1 MWIIC
6 IFTWIFWLDGWRINW
21 LIVKVMKFLNR
32 LGLYI
37 IFIRKAFSRPEK
49 RSVYTKELMSE
60 FEKLGLNSI
69 VLVLIISFFIG
80 AVLTLQ
86 TAYNMQNPLLPRYLI
101 GYLTRETMLLE
112 FSSTIVSLILAGK
125 IGSNIASEI
134 GSMRI
139 TEQIEALE
147 TMGVNS
153 VSYLVGPKI
162 IGSFV
167 INPVLY
173 IFSVF
178 IGILGGLLCGI
189 VSGVVNYEDFIYGLH
204 FSFNPYYVTYSIV
217 KSLFFAFIFTSIPA
231 FYGYYVQGGALEVG
245 KAGTK
250 AVVDS
255 SITILVVNLVLTQIM
270 L

>member
-1 MWIIC
+1 
-6 IFTWIFWLDGWRINW
+6 
-21 LIVKVMKFLNR
+21 MKYLNT
-32 LGLYI
+32 LGEYLL
-37 IFIRKAFSRPEK
+37 FIRRAFSRPEK
-49 RSVYTKELMSE
+49 PSVYLRELILE

-69 VLVLIISFFIG
+69 TLVMIISFFIG

-86 TAYNMQNPLLPRYLI
+86 TAYNMQSPLLPRYLI

-134 GSMRI
+134 GSMKI

-162 IGSFV
+162 LASFV

-178 IGILGGLLCGI
+178 IGILGGIISGI
-189 VSGVVNYEDFIYGLH
+189 LSGVVNFEDFIYGLH

-217 KSLFFAFIFTSIPA
+217 KTVFFAFIFTSIPA
-231 FYGYYVQGGALEVG
+231 FYGYNVRGGALEVG
-245 KAGTK
+245 KAGTR

-255 SITILVVNLVLTQIM
+255 SIAILTVNLILTQIM

>member
-1 MWIIC
+1 
-6 IFTWIFWLDGWRINW
+6 
-21 LIVKVMKFLNR
+21 MKFLYK
-32 LGLYI
+32 LGSYL

-49 RSVYTKELMSE
+49 RSVYTKEVIVE

-69 VLVLIISFFIG
+69 VLVVIISFFIG

-86 TAYNMQNPLLPRYLI
+86 TAYNMQSPLLPRYLI

-162 IGSFV
+162 LASLV
-167 INPVLY
+167 INPILY

-178 IGILGGLLCGI
+178 IGILGGIISGLI
-189 VSGVVNYEDFIYGLH
+189 SGVVNFEDFVYGLH
-204 FSFNPYYVTYSIV
+204 FSFNPNYVTYSIV
-217 KSLFFAFIFTSIPA
+217 KTLFFAIIFTSIPA
-231 FYGYYVQGGALEVG
+231 FYGYYVQGGAREVG

-255 SITILVVNLVLTQIM
+255 SIAILTANLVLTQIM

>member
-1 MWIIC
+1 
-6 IFTWIFWLDGWRINW
+6 
-21 LIVKVMKFLNR
+21 MKFLYK
-32 LGLYI
+32 LGSYL

-49 RSVYTKELMSE
+49 RSVYTKEVIVE

-69 VLVLIISFFIG
+69 VLVVIISFFIG

-86 TAYNMQNPLLPRYLI
+86 TAYNMQSPLLPRYLI

-162 IGSFV
+162 LASLV
-167 INPVLY
+167 INPILY

-178 IGILGGLLCGI
+178 IGILGGIISGLI
-189 VSGVVNYEDFIYGLH
+189 SGVVNFEDFVYGLH

-217 KSLFFAFIFTSIPA
+217 KTLFFAFIFITSRGEP
-231 FYGYYVQGGALEVG
+231 G
-245 KAGTK
+245 KSVKPGRK
-250 AVVDS
+250 LWSIVVS
-255 SITILVVNLVLTQIM
+255 LY
-270 L
+270 

>member
-1 MWIIC
+1 
-6 IFTWIFWLDGWRINW
+6 
-21 LIVKVMKFLNR
+21 MKFLYR
-32 LGLYI
+32 IGAYLL
-37 IFIRKAFSRPEK
+37 FVRRAFSRPEK
-49 RSVYTKELMSE
+49 KSVFLKELFSE

-69 VLVLIISFFIG
+69 TLVVIISFFIG

-86 TAYNMQNPLLPRYLI
+86 TAYNMASPLLPRYLI
-101 GYLTRETMLLE
+101 GYLTRETLLLE

-134 GSMRI
+134 GSMKI

-153 VSYLVGPKI
+153 VSYLVAPKI
-162 IGSFV
+162 AASLI
-167 INPVLY
+167 INPILY

-178 IGILGGLLCGI
+178 VGIIGGLMSG
-189 VSGVVNYEDFIYGLH
+189 VFSGVVNIEDFIHGLH
-204 FSFNPYYVTYSIV
+204 FTFNPYYVTYSIIKTLV
-217 KSLFFAFIFTSIPA
+217 FAFIFTSIPA
-231 FYGYYVQGGALEVG
+231 FYGYNVQGGALEVG

-255 SITILVVNLVLTQIM
+255 SIAILIANLVLTQIM

>member
-1 MWIIC
+1 
-6 IFTWIFWLDGWRINW
+6 
-21 LIVKVMKFLNR
+21 MKFLYK
-32 LGLYI
+32 LGSYL

-49 RSVYTKELMSE
+49 RSVYTKEVIVE

-69 VLVLIISFFIG
+69 VLVVIISFFIG

-86 TAYNMQNPLLPRYLI
+86 TAYNMQSPLLPRYLI

-162 IGSFV
+162 LASLV
-167 INPVLY
+167 INPILY
-173 IFSVF
+173 IFS
-178 IGILGGLLCGI
+178 
-189 VSGVVNYEDFIYGLH
+189 GVVNFEDFVYGLH

-217 KSLFFAFIFTSIPA
+217 KTLFFAFIFTSIPA
-231 FYGYYVQGGALEVG
+231 FYGYYVQGGAREVG

-255 SITILVVNLVLTQIM
+255 SIAILTANLVLTQIM

>member
-1 MWIIC
+1 MKVLDKIGAYILFMGR
-6 IFTWIFWLDGWRINW
+6 IFT
-21 LIVKVMKFLNR
+21 K
-32 LGLYI
+32 
-37 IFIRKAFSRPEK
+37 PEK
-49 RSVYTKELMSE
+49 KRVYLKELMNE
-60 FEKLGLNSI
+60 FEKLGLNS
-69 VLVLIISFFIG
+69 VMLVMIISFFIG

-86 TAYNMQNPLLPRYLI
+86 TAYNMQSPLLPRYLI

-162 IGSFV
+162 LASLV
-167 INPVLY
+167 INPILY

-178 IGILGGLLCGI
+178 IGILGGIISGLI
-189 VSGVVNYEDFIYGLH
+189 SGVVNFEDFVYGLH

-217 KSLFFAFIFTSIPA
+217 KTLFFAFIFTSIPA
-231 FYGYYVQGGALEVG
+231 FYGYYVQGGAREVG

-255 SITILVVNLVLTQIM
+255 SIAILTANLVLTQIM

>member
-1 MWIIC
+1 
-6 IFTWIFWLDGWRINW
+6 
-21 LIVKVMKFLNR
+21 MKFLNK
-32 LGLYI
+32 LGAYLL
-37 IFIRKAFSRPEK
+37 FVRRAFSRPEK
-49 RSVYTKELMSE
+49 RSVYAKELILE

-69 VLVLIISFFIG
+69 TLVMIISFFIG

-86 TAYNMQNPLLPRYLI
+86 TAYNMQSPLLPRYLI

-134 GSMRI
+134 GSMKI

-162 IGSFV
+162 LASFV

-178 IGILGGLLCGI
+178 IGILGGIVSGI
-189 VSGVVNYEDFIYGLH
+189 MSGVVNFDDFVYGLH
-204 FSFNPYYVTYSIV
+204 FSFNPYYVTYSIIKTIV
-217 KSLFFAFIFTSIPA
+217 FAFIFTSIPA
-231 FYGYYVQGGALEVG
+231 FYGYNVQGGALEVG

-255 SITILVVNLVLTQIM
+255 SIAILTANLVLTQIM

>member
-1 MWIIC
+1 
-6 IFTWIFWLDGWRINW
+6 
-21 LIVKVMKFLNR
+21 MKFLYK
-32 LGLYI
+32 LGSYL

-49 RSVYTKELMSE
+49 RSVYTKEVIVE

-69 VLVLIISFFIG
+69 VLVVIISFFIG

-86 TAYNMQNPLLPRYLI
+86 TAYNMQSPLLPRYLI

-162 IGSFV
+162 LASLV
-167 INPVLY
+167 INPILY

-178 IGILGGLLCGI
+178 IGILGGIISGLI
-189 VSGVVNYEDFIYGLH
+189 SGVVNFEDFVYGLH

-217 KSLFFAFIFTSIPA
+217 KTLFFAFIFSKTSSPSMITC
-231 FYGYYVQGGALEVG
+231 FYIYLNPCFLWILRPGGSPG
-245 KAGTK
+245 
-250 AVVDS
+250 S
-255 SITILVVNLVLTQIM
+255 R
-270 L
+270 

>member
-1 MWIIC
+1 
-6 IFTWIFWLDGWRINW
+6 
-21 LIVKVMKFLNR
+21 MKFLYK
-32 LGLYI
+32 LGSYL

-49 RSVYTKELMSE
+49 RSVYTKEVIVE

-69 VLVLIISFFIG
+69 VLVVIISFFIG

-86 TAYNMQNPLLPRYLI
+86 TAYNMQSPLLPRYLI

-162 IGSFV
+162 LASLV
-167 INPVLY
+167 INPILY

-178 IGILGGLLCGI
+178 IGILGGIISGLI
-189 VSGVVNYEDFIYGLH
+189 SGVVNFEDFVYGLH
-204 FSFNPYYVTYSIV
+204 FSFNPYYVKT
-217 KSLFFAFIFTSIPA
+217 LFFAFIFTSIPA
-231 FYGYYVQGGALEVG
+231 FYGYYVQGGAREVG

-255 SITILVVNLVLTQIM
+255 SIAILTANLVLTQIM

>member
-1 MWIIC
+1 
-6 IFTWIFWLDGWRINW
+6 
-21 LIVKVMKFLNR
+21 MKFLYK
-32 LGLYI
+32 LGSYL

-49 RSVYTKELMSE
+49 RSVYTKEIIVE

-69 VLVLIISFFIG
+69 VLVVIISFFIG

-86 TAYNMQNPLLPRYLI
+86 TAYNMQSPLLPRYLI

-162 IGSFV
+162 LASLV
-167 INPVLY
+167 INPILY

-178 IGILGGLLCGI
+178 IGILGGIISGLI
-189 VSGVVNYEDFIYGLH
+189 SGVVNFEDFVYGLH

-217 KSLFFAFIFTSIPA
+217 KSLFFAFIFNSIPA
-231 FYGYYVQGGALEVG
+231 FYGYYVQGGAREVG

-255 SITILVVNLVLTQIM
+255 SIAILTANLVLTQIM

>member
-1 MWIIC
+1 
-6 IFTWIFWLDGWRINW
+6 
-21 LIVKVMKFLNR
+21 
-32 LGLYI
+32 
-37 IFIRKAFSRPEK
+37 
-49 RSVYTKELMSE
+49 
-60 FEKLGLNSI
+60 
-69 VLVLIISFFIG
+69 
-80 AVLTLQ
+80 
-86 TAYNMQNPLLPRYLI
+86 
-101 GYLTRETMLLE
+101 MLLE
-112 FSSTIVSLILAGK
+112 SSSTIVSLILAGK

-147 TMGVNS
+147 TKGGNS

-162 IGSFV
+162 LASLV
-167 INPVLY
+167 INPILY

-178 IGILGGLLCGI
+178 IGILGGIISGLI
-189 VSGVVNYEDFIYGLH
+189 SGVVNFEDFVYGLH

-217 KSLFFAFIFTSIPA
+217 KTLFFAFIFTSIPA
-231 FYGYYVQGGALEVG
+231 FYGYYVQGGAREVG

-255 SITILVVNLVLTQIM
+255 SIAILTANLVLTQIM

>member
-1 MWIIC
+1 
-6 IFTWIFWLDGWRINW
+6 
-21 LIVKVMKFLNR
+21 MKFLYK
-32 LGLYI
+32 LGSYL

-49 RSVYTKELMSE
+49 RSVYTKEVIVE

-69 VLVLIISFFIG
+69 VLVVIISFFIG

-86 TAYNMQNPLLPRYLI
+86 TAYNMQSPLLHRYLI

-162 IGSFV
+162 LASLV
-167 INPVLY
+167 INPILY

-178 IGILGGLLCGI
+178 IGILGGIISGLI
-189 VSGVVNYEDFIYGLH
+189 SGVVNFEDFVYGLH

-217 KSLFFAFIFTSIPA
+217 KTLFFAFIFTSIPA
-231 FYGYYVQGGALEVG
+231 FYGYYVRGGAL
-245 KAGTK
+245 
-250 AVVDS
+250 
-255 SITILVVNLVLTQIM
+255 
-270 L
+270 

>member
-1 MWIIC
+1 
-6 IFTWIFWLDGWRINW
+6 
-21 LIVKVMKFLNR
+21 MKFLYH
-32 LGLYI
+32 LGQYI
-37 IFIRKAFSRPEK
+37 TFIRKAFCKPEK
-49 RSVYTKELMSE
+49 MKVYSKEMILE

-69 VLVLIISFFIG
+69 MLVVIISFFIG

-86 TAYNMQNPLLPRYLI
+86 TAYNMQSPLLPRYLI

-147 TMGVNS
+147 VMGVNS
-153 VSYLVGPKI
+153 VAYLVGPKI
-162 IGSFV
+162 LAALV

-173 IFSVF
+173 VFSVF
-178 IGILGGLLCGI
+178 IGILGGIISGI
-189 VSGVVNYEDFIYGLH
+189 ISGVVNFEDFIYGLH

-217 KSLFFAFIFTSIPA
+217 KTLFFAFIFTYIPA
-231 FYGYYVQGGALEVG
+231 FYGYYVQGGAREVG

-255 SITILVVNLVLTQIM
+255 SIAILTVNLILTQIM

>member
-1 MWIIC
+1 
-6 IFTWIFWLDGWRINW
+6 
-21 LIVKVMKFLNR
+21 MKYLNT
-32 LGLYI
+32 LGEYLL
-37 IFIRKAFSRPEK
+37 FIRRAFSKPEK
-49 RSVYTKELMSE
+49 WSVYLKELILE

-69 VLVLIISFFIG
+69 MLVMIISFFIG

-86 TAYNMQNPLLPRYLI
+86 TAYNMQSPLLPRYLI

-134 GSMRI
+134 GSMKI

-147 TMGVNS
+147 TMGINS

-162 IGSFV
+162 LASFV
-167 INPVLY
+167 INPILY

-178 IGILGGLLCGI
+178 IGILGGIISGI
-189 VSGVVNYEDFIYGLH
+189 LSGVVNFEDFIYGLH
-204 FSFNPYYVTYSIV
+204 FAFNPYYVTYSIV
-217 KSLFFAFIFTSIPA
+217 KTLFFAFIFTSIPA
-231 FYGYYVQGGALEVG
+231 FYGYNVRGGALEVG

-255 SITILVVNLVLTQIM
+255 SIAILTVNLILTQIM

>member
-1 MWIIC
+1 MRFLEEIGAYLLFLRK
-6 IFTWIFWLDGWRINW
+6 IFT
-21 LIVKVMKFLNR
+21 K
-32 LGLYI
+32 
-37 IFIRKAFSRPEK
+37 PEK
-49 RSVYTKELMSE
+49 PGIYGRELLNE

-69 VLVLIISFFIG
+69 LLVLIISFFIG

-86 TAYNMQNPLLPRYLI
+86 TAYNMSNPLLPRYLI
-101 GYLTRETMLLE
+101 GYLTRETLLLE

-134 GSMRI
+134 GTMKI

-147 TMGVNS
+147 AMGVNP

-162 IGSFV
+162 AASLV

-178 IGILGGLLCGI
+178 IGIIGGYLAGLTGGVNAEDYIHGLL
-189 VSGVVNYEDFIYGLH
+189 FA
-204 FSFNPYYVTYSIV
+204 FNPYYVTYSMI
-217 KSLFFAFIFTSIPA
+217 KTLFFAFIFTSIPA
-231 FYGYYVQGGALEVG
+231 FYGYNVRGGALEVG
-245 KAGTK
+245 KASTK

-255 SITILVVNLVLTQIM
+255 SIAILVMNLVLTKI
-270 L
+270 LL

>member
-1 MWIIC
+1 
-6 IFTWIFWLDGWRINW
+6 
-21 LIVKVMKFLNR
+21 MKFLYK
-32 LGLYI
+32 LGSYL

-49 RSVYTKELMSE
+49 RSVYTKEVIVE

-69 VLVLIISFFIG
+69 VLVVIISFFIG

-86 TAYNMQNPLLPRYLI
+86 TAYNMQSPLLPRYLI

-162 IGSFV
+162 LASLV
-167 INPVLY
+167 INPILY

-178 IGILGGLLCGI
+178 IGILGGIISGLI
-189 VSGVVNYEDFIYGLH
+189 SGVVNFEDFVYGLH

-217 KSLFFAFIFTSIPA
+217 KTLFFAFIFTSIPA
-231 FYGYYVQGGALEVG
+231 FYALP
-245 KAGTK
+245 
-250 AVVDS
+250 S
-255 SITILVVNLVLTQIM
+255 SCKSLQTLK
-270 L
+270 

>member
-1 MWIIC
+1 
-6 IFTWIFWLDGWRINW
+6 
-21 LIVKVMKFLNR
+21 MKFLYR
-32 LGLYI
+32 LGAYLL
-37 IFIRKAFSRPEK
+37 FMRRVFSRPEK
-49 RSVYTKELMSE
+49 RRVYAKELVSE

-69 VLVLIISFFIG
+69 VLVVIISFFIG

-86 TAYNMQNPLLPRYLI
+86 TAYNMANPLLPRYLI
-101 GYLTRETMLLE
+101 GYLTRETLLLE

-134 GSMRI
+134 GSMKI

-153 VSYLVGPKI
+153 VSYLVAPKI
-162 IGSFV
+162 VASFV

-178 IGILGGLLCGI
+178 IGILGGLFSGI
-189 VSGVVNYEDFIYGLH
+189 FSGVVNFEDFIYGLH
-204 FSFNPYYVTYSIV
+204 FTFNPYYVTYSII
-217 KSLFFAFIFTSIPA
+217 KTIFFAFIFTSIPA
-231 FYGYYVQGGALEVG
+231 FYGYSVQGGALEVG

-255 SITILVVNLVLTQIM
+255 SIAILIVNLVLTQIM

>member
-1 MWIIC
+1 
-6 IFTWIFWLDGWRINW
+6 
-21 LIVKVMKFLNR
+21 MKFLYK
-32 LGLYI
+32 LGQYI
-37 IFIRKAFSRPEK
+37 IFVRKVFTRPEK
-49 RSVYTKELMSE
+49 RSVYLKGLLLE

-69 VLVLIISFFIG
+69 ALVMIISFFIG

-86 TAYNMQNPLLPRYLI
+86 TAYNMQSPLLPRYLI

-153 VSYLVGPKI
+153 ISYLVSPKI
-162 IGSFV
+162 IAALV

-178 IGILGGLLCGI
+178 VGIWGGI
-189 VSGVVNYEDFIYGLH
+189 ISGVVGGVVNLEDFVYGLH

-245 KAGTK
+245 KASTK

-255 SITILVVNLVLTQIM
+255 SITILIVNLILTQIM

>member
-1 MWIIC
+1 
-6 IFTWIFWLDGWRINW
+6 
-21 LIVKVMKFLNR
+21 MKFLYK
-32 LGLYI
+32 LGSYL

-49 RSVYTKELMSE
+49 RSVYTKEVIVE

-69 VLVLIISFFIG
+69 VLVVIISFFIG

-86 TAYNMQNPLLPRYLI
+86 TAYNMQSPLLPRYLI

-162 IGSFV
+162 LASLV
-167 INPVLY
+167 INPILY

-178 IGILGGLLCGI
+178 IGILGGIISGLI
-189 VSGVVNYEDFIYGLH
+189 SGVVNFEDFVYGLH

-217 KSLFFAFIFTSIPA
+217 KTLFFAIIFTSIPA
-231 FYGYYVQGGALEVG
+231 FYGYYVQGGAREVG

-255 SITILVVNLVLTQIM
+255 SIAILTANLVLTQIM

>member
-1 MWIIC
+1 
-6 IFTWIFWLDGWRINW
+6 
-21 LIVKVMKFLNR
+21 MKFLYK
-32 LGLYI
+32 LGSYL

-49 RSVYTKELMSE
+49 RSVYTKEVIVE

-69 VLVLIISFFIG
+69 VLVVIISFFIG

-86 TAYNMQNPLLPRYLI
+86 TAYNMQSPLLPRYLI

-162 IGSFV
+162 LASLV
-167 INPVLY
+167 INPILY

-178 IGILGGLLCGI
+178 IGILGGIISGLI
-189 VSGVVNYEDFIYGLH
+189 SGVVNFEDFVYGLH

-217 KSLFFAFIFTSIPA
+217 KTLFFAFIFTSIPA
-231 FYGYYVQGGALEVG
+231 FYVYYVQGGAREVG

-255 SITILVVNLVLTQIM
+255 SIAILTANLVLTQIM